1 MNPIG
6 DVKGFIIDVIK
17 NIAIVFGVGYMGGSL
32 VALSHLDKSMIDK
45 MLPIDLNQSPYV
57 GKKSGFS
64 FTGYAFPYT
73 LYTSNTQDFFSKVI
87 NWLVITCALVF
98 STIRSLFRS
107 IASTTTSNSFY
118 DILLFYVAP
127 YLLVQVAIYARSL
140 SMIFMIFVAL
150 YGCFIGEFV
159 VEEEKL
165 KNGWFYAMAPLS
177 FAYAAYRGE
186 SEPGIMNFLIR
197 LFMSG
202 LACMFGC
209 LCVFLLYPFFWYT
222 IATSGIIYY
231 ILFLFFSPLWYGFE
245 KVIIE
250 MGNHRLSLTF
260 LFMILTILSSK
271 SFLVTLAT
279 AGVVVGSIYMFY
291 LLIKNKFKK

>member
-32 VALSHLDKSMIDK
+32 VALTHLDKSMIDK
-45 MLPIDLNQSPYV
+45 MLPIDLDHSPYV

-73 LYTSNTQDFFSKVI
+73 LYTPNTQDFFSKVI
-87 NWLVITCALVF
+87 NWLVITCALIF
-98 STIRSLFRS
+98 STLRSLFRS
-107 IASTTTSNSFY
+107 FASTSTSNSFY
-118 DILLFYVAP
+118 DLLLFYVAP
-127 YLLVQVAIYARSL
+127 YFLVQIALVAAPLGIL
-140 SMIFMIFVAL
+140 FTIFVAL
-150 YGCFIGEFV
+150 YGCFIGEFI

-186 SEPGIMNFLIR
+186 SEPGVMNLMIR
-197 LFMSG
+197 FFMTG
-202 LACMFGC
+202 LACMFGWV
-209 LCVFLLYPFFWYT
+209 CVFLLYPFCWFA
-222 IATSGIIYY
+222 ISVAAIIYY

-250 MGNHRLSLTF
+250 IGNHRLSLTF

-279 AGVVVGSIYMFY
+279 AGIVVGSIYMFY